1 MHDGPALLSEKGK
14 AGAIMRTR
22 ILKYAAGA
30 ALSAMLT
37 LGAAAGLAQIGSGAR
52 AANQVAQF
60 CVPAH
65 DDNTDV
71 NRLYCR
77 NEDGWSGPTGAAAFA
92 CFMQGIEQRTSPL
105 AIDSLR
111 SCTIAIAAADR
122 MH

>member
-1 MHDGPALLSEKGK
+1 
-14 AGAIMRTR
+14 MRTR
-22 ILKYAAGA
+22 ILKYATGA
-30 ALSAMLT
+30 ALGGMLI
-37 LGAAAGLAQIGSGAR
+37 LGAAGGLAQVHVDPDPAR
-52 AANQVAQF
+52 QVAQF

-65 DDNTDV
+65 DDSPDA

-77 NEDGWSGPTGAAAFA
+77 NEDGWSGATGAAAFA

>member
-1 MHDGPALLSEKGK
+1 
-14 AGAIMRTR
+14 MRTTM
-22 ILKYAAGA
+22 LKYAIGAG
-30 ALSAMLT
+30 LGGILT
-37 LGAAAGLAQIGSGAR
+37 LGAAAGLAQVHTEADTAR
-52 AANQVAQF
+52 HVAQF

-65 DDNTDV
+65 DDNPDA

-77 NEDGWSGPTGAAAFA
+77 NEDGWSGPTGAAAFT

-111 SCTIAIAAADR
+111 PCTIAIAAADR